1 MKWKD
6 ELKKILDIPE
16 EAEIVTRP
24 YYREIPKKNGKKYR
38 ALTVQY
44 MYKGKKR
51 YKHINKEKEVL
62 INQLLN
68 KEDTVL
74 EYVFYKFNELKNFL
88 ESIPDDKVR
97 NNLMPL
103 YREIDRLLT
112 KISVG
117 IL

>member
-1 MKWKD
+1 MKWKE
-6 ELKKILDIPE
+6 ELKRILDIPE

-24 YYREIPKKNGKKYR
+24 YYREIPKKSGRKYR

-44 MYKGKKR
+44 VHNGRKR
-51 YKHINKEKEVL
+51 YKHINKEKEPVINMVL
-62 INQLLN
+62 NS
-68 KEDTVL
+68 EEAVL
-74 EYVFYKFNELKNFL
+74 EYVSLRFRELKSFL
-88 ESIPDDKVR
+88 EKIPDEKVKR
-97 NNLMPL
+97 NLTPL